1 MKLVIINDQEVR
13 AETIAKEILAL
24 VKEKPNAVLGLATG
38 SSPIKTYQKVIELAK
53 KENIDFS
60 NVTSFNLDEYINNP
74 DFTQSYRYYIKIF
87 FQNKVSTKLLYYKLS
102 AIFAHLFNF
111 INIKKENTHFPSLEG
126 LKTYD
131 EEIKKAGGVDLQLLG
146 IGADGH
152 IGFNEPN
159 TPFDSLTHIAD
170 LTEKTIQDNSRF
182 FASIKDVP
190 TQAVTRGRQSIRNA
204 KKIILIATGKNK
216 ALAIEKTFGKVNEET
231 PASLLNRHPDA
242 TIYCDEEAASLLKK

>member
-13 AETIAKEILAL
+13 AETIAKEILSL

-53 KENIDFS
+53 KDNIDFS

-74 DFTQSYRYYIKIF
+74 DFTQSYRYF
-87 FQNKVSTKLLYYKLS
+87 MDT
-102 AIFAHLFNF
+102 HLFNF

-216 ALAIEKTFGKVNEET
+216 ALAIEKTFGKVNEAT

>member
-1 MKLVIINDQEVR
+1 MAEMYFLFFIVIFLTSEQLCSIHRVDPCSIFKFCVTVL
-13 AETIAKEILAL
+13 AETFPAD
-24 VKEKPNAVLGLATG
+24 NT
-38 SSPIKTYQKVIELAK
+38 
-53 KENIDFS
+53 
-60 NVTSFNLDEYINNP
+60 NP
-74 DFTQSYRYYIKIF
+74 
-87 FQNKVSTKLLYYKLS
+87 
-102 AIFAHLFNF
+102 
-111 INIKKENTHFPSLEG
+111 NIKKENTHFPSLEG

-182 FASIKDVP
+182 FASIQDVP

-216 ALAIEKTFGKVNEET
+216 ALAIEKTFGKVNEAT